1 VTTVAGDPDAPTA
14 ALTAPAPPRRNTTFA
29 KWLAVIALVGAA
41 VRMMNV
47 LWWRPT
53 TDRSGYLGYKLAGD
67 AFYYHW
73 QANLLAKGHWFIDP
87 FVWLNTGRSR
97 ASAAHPPL
105 YTLYLS
111 VWSRLGVTSVTG
123 HRLASS
129 VLGVAAIVVIGILAY
144 RLGGTAAGLIAAGV
158 AALYPELWIN
168 DGMLLSESVA
178 VLATACALLAT
189 YEYWRVPTARRAA
202 VMGLACGIA
211 ALSRTELLLLFPG
224 LVIPLVFLTRSV
236 EVRRR
241 VRLAVVACIAGACVV
256 VPWVASN
263 MVRFQ
268 EPTFISTGTGGA
280 LAAASCDGVYYGK
293 FIGYYANCFT
303 GPWPGPEF
311 DESER
316 DAAPRRVAR
325 EYIESHLDRLPI
337 VVAARV
343 GRLWAVFKP
352 GQTTW
357 LDWWLEGRGRAP
369 SYIGLFSYYLLMPF
383 AIVGV
388 VVLRRRR
395 VPILPLLSVAVIAT
409 IAAAVT
415 FGVTRYR
422 APAEVAIVVAA
433 GVGASAAGTWLR
445 SRARPDRPALVTE
458 AA

>member
-1 VTTVAGDPDAPTA
+1 
-14 ALTAPAPPRRNTTFA
+14 
-29 KWLAVIALVGAA
+29 
-41 VRMMNV
+41 
-47 LWWRPT
+47 
-53 TDRSGYLGYKLAGD
+53 
-67 AFYYHW
+67 
-73 QANLLAKGHWFIDP
+73 
-87 FVWLNTGRSR
+87 
-97 ASAAHPPL
+97 
-105 YTLYLS
+105 
-111 VWSRLGVTSVTG
+111 
-123 HRLASS
+123 
-129 VLGVAAIVVIGILAY
+129 
-144 RLGGTAAGLIAAGV
+144 
-158 AALYPELWIN
+158 
-168 DGMLLSESVA
+168 
-178 VLATACALLAT
+178 
-189 YEYWRVPTARRAA
+189 VPNWAQN
-202 VMGLACGIA
+202 
-211 ALSRTELLLLFPG
+211 
-224 LVIPLVFLTRSV
+224 PLVL
-236 EVRRR
+236 
-241 VRLAVVACIAGACVV
+241 IAGACVV